1 MVRYR
6 VKINLIEDLCIWLQT
21 GKKLIPDLLQ
31 MSICVTNKEKRI
43 KTLLKISILKLI
55 FSEGIAKS

>member
-1 MVRYR
+1 MVRCR
-6 VKINLIEDLCIWLQT
+6 VKISLTEDLCIWLQT

-43 KTLLKISILKLI
+43 KTLLKMSIIKLI
-55 FSEGIAKS
+55 FNEGIAKT